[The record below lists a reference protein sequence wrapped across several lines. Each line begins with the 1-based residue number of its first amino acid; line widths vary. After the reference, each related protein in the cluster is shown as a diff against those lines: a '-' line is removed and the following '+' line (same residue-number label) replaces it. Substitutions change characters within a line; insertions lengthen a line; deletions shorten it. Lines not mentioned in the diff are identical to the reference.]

1 MVLATILHCA
11 MSVTFSAPENAVDAW
26 NEWFIQ
32 IEGVEIPQGMQSE
45 WTEIEKEQYKQLLP
59 LINQIKEIAKIPTC
73 DWGLDY
79 SKGLEMELPHLGDIR
94 QAAQLIAFSIQGDAE
109 IGNYAS
115 ALQGMESLIGI
126 SQQATDRRSIITSL
140 VSYSIFAIDKNATFL
155 FDSSEDVDQLDSLQS
170 AIALLDQFDPF
181 GIRSSVTGE
190 QQVVSDWLLET
201 DLSTVDLEGN
211 FGKDDL
217 EVIRAAGG
225 LDIQRDVSSYNEA
238 MDQMVDI
245 FAMPDEKEALGKLS
259 ELQEAVKSGD
269 YGFLTKALFIQ
280 GDNLLKAAFEASK
293 DVREMRTLLQQRID
307 MLRAPN
313 ASAYFLQAVNAYCAI
328 DVKERIEAT
337 EKREF
342 EIFDKTFQLLSTAAE
357 MNAVKITLS
366 NDPRTPPWLAPI
378 YAMTMDGLARG
389 TTGDFITALRV
400 AGHLCMQE
408 RLDSSVA
415 ALMIVDSVIELIP
428 DHISREDRTL
438 LLEATRRIPAADA
451 FLILATTAQETTRF
465 QDLLAAEQGWSPA
478 PMMLVAASLTLGEE
492 NGSADSCRDSWLAFI
507 EAIGVPDDDTVVLAA
522 VTQNMAD
529 VLLLA
534 EFEHELQFIEKLRSA
549 KNKLLLLR
557 RKLSTEPARQ

>member
-1 MVLATILHCA
+1 
-11 MSVTFSAPENAVDAW
+11 MSVTFSAPENAADAW
-26 NEWFIQ
+26 NDWFLQ
-32 IEGVEIPQGMQSE
+32 IEGAEIPQGMQSE

-94 QAAQLIAFSIQGDAE
+94 QAAQLMSFSIQGDAE

-217 EVIRAAGG
+217 EVILADGN
-225 LDIQRDVSSYNEA
+225 LELQRDVSLYNEA

-245 FAMPDEKEALGKLS
+245 FAMPDEKEALEKLS
-259 ELQEAVKSGD
+259 ELQEAVKLGE
-269 YGFLTKALFIQ
+269 YGLRTKALFIQ

-328 DVKERIEAT
+328 DMKERIESI
-337 EKREF
+337 EKGEY
-342 EIFDKTFQLLSTAAE
+342 EIIAPALALLATAAE
-357 MNAVKITLS
+357 MQPTKITLS
-366 NDPRTPPWLAPI
+366 NDPETPAWLAPV
-378 YAMTMDGLARG
+378 YAMTIDGLHRG
-389 TTGDFITALRV
+389 TTNDFITALRV
-400 AGHLCMQE
+400 AGHVSQQE
-408 RLDSSVA
+408 RLAASVA
-415 ALMIVDSVIELIP
+415 ASMIVESVIELVP
-428 DHISREDRTL
+428 KLSEEDTPRV
-438 LLEATRRIPAADA
+438 LEAIRRIPSVDS
-451 FLILATTAQETTRF
+451 FLILATAEDEKVRF
-465 QDLLAAEQGWSPA
+465 EQWSHHLEGWNPTPMALLAAT
-478 PMMLVAASLTLGEE
+478 LTLAKE
-492 NGSADSCRDSWLAFI
+492 NQIDAACEDCWTRLLEALA
-507 EAIGVPDDDTVVLAA
+507 VTDDDTIVLAA
-522 VTQNMAD
+522 VTQNMPE
-529 VLLLA
+529 VLLHA
-534 EFEHELQFIEKLRSA
+534 EFENEQFFVQKLRHA
-549 KNKLLLLR
+549 KNQLLMLR
-557 RKLSTEPARQ
+557 RTLTTTSTER

>member
-1 MVLATILHCA
+1 MVLATILHCV
-11 MSVTFSAPENAVDAW
+11 MSVTFSAPENAADAW
-26 NEWFIQ
+26 NDWFVQ
-32 IEGVEIPQGMQSE
+32 IEGVEIPQSMQSE

-59 LINQIKEIAKIPTC
+59 LINQIEEIAKIPTC

-94 QAAQLIAFSIQGDAE
+94 QAAQLMAFSIHEDAE

-140 VSYSIFAIDKNATFL
+140 VSYSIFAFDKNASYV
-155 FDSSEDVDQLDSLQS
+155 FDSTEDVDQLDSLQGT
-170 AIALLDQFDPF
+170 IALLDQFDPF
-181 GIRSSVTGE
+181 GIRSSVAGE

-201 DLSTVDLEGN
+201 DLAEVDLEGN
-211 FGKDDL
+211 FDKNDL
-217 EVIRAAGG
+217 EVIRTDGN
-225 LDIQRDVSSYNEA
+225 LDIQREVSSYNEA

-245 FAMPDEKEALGKLS
+245 FAMSDEKEALAKLS

-269 YGFLTKALFIQ
+269 YGFLTKVLFIQ

-478 PMMLVAASLTLGEE
+478 PMMLVAAALTLGKE
-492 NGSADSCRDSWLAFI
+492 NGSADSCRDSWLAFV

>member
-11 MSVTFSAPENAVDAW
+11 MSVTFSAPENAADAW
-26 NEWFIQ
+26 NDWFLQ
-32 IEGVEIPQGMQSE
+32 IEGAEIPQGMQSE

-94 QAAQLIAFSIQGDAE
+94 QAAQLMSFSIQGDAE

-140 VSYSIFAIDKNATFL
+140 VSYSIFAIDKNATFV

-170 AIALLDQFDPF
+170 TISLLDQFDPF

-211 FGKDDL
+211 FDKDDL
-217 EVIRAAGG
+217 EVILADGN
-225 LDIQRDVSSYNEA
+225 LELQRDVSSYNEA

-245 FAMPDEKEALGKLS
+245 FAMPDEKEALEKLS
-259 ELQEAVKSGD
+259 ELQEAVKLGE
-269 YGFLTKALFIQ
+269 YGLRTKALFIQ

-328 DVKERIEAT
+328 DMKERIESI
-337 EKREF
+337 EKGEY
-342 EIFDKTFQLLSTAAE
+342 EIIAPALALLATAAE
-357 MNAVKITLS
+357 MQPTKITLS
-366 NDPRTPPWLAPI
+366 NDPETPAWLAPV
-378 YAMTMDGLARG
+378 YAMTIDGLHRG
-389 TTGDFITALRV
+389 TTNDFITALRV
-400 AGHLCMQE
+400 AGHVSQQE
-408 RLDSSVA
+408 RLAASVA
-415 ALMIVDSVIELIP
+415 ASMIVESVIELVP
-428 DHISREDRTL
+428 KLSEEDTPRV
-438 LLEATRRIPAADA
+438 LEAIRRIPSVDS
-451 FLILATTAQETTRF
+451 FLILATAEDEKVRF
-465 QDLLAAEQGWSPA
+465 EQWSHHLEGWNPTPMALLAAT
-478 PMMLVAASLTLGEE
+478 LTLAKE
-492 NGSADSCRDSWLAFI
+492 NQIDAACEDCWTRLLEALA
-507 EAIGVPDDDTVVLAA
+507 VTDDDTIVLAA
-522 VTQNMAD
+522 VTQNMPE
-529 VLLLA
+529 VLLHA
-534 EFEHELQFIEKLRSA
+534 EFENEQFFVQKLRHA
-549 KNKLLLLR
+549 KNQLLMLR
-557 RKLSTEPARQ
+557 RTLTTTSTER

>member
-1 MVLATILHCA
+1 
-11 MSVTFSAPENAVDAW
+11 MSVTFSAPENAADAW
-26 NEWFIQ
+26 NDWFLQ
-32 IEGVEIPQGMQSE
+32 IEGAEIPQGMQSE

-94 QAAQLIAFSIQGDAE
+94 QAAQLMSFSIQGDAE

-140 VSYSIFAIDKNATFL
+140 VSYSIFAIDKNATFV

-170 AIALLDQFDPF
+170 TISLLDQFDPF

-211 FGKDDL
+211 FDKDDL
-217 EVIRAAGG
+217 EVILADGN
-225 LDIQRDVSSYNEA
+225 LELQRDVSLYNEA

-245 FAMPDEKEALGKLS
+245 FAMPDEKEALEKLS
-259 ELQEAVKSGD
+259 ELQEAVKLGE
-269 YGFLTKALFIQ
+269 YGLRTKALFIQ

-328 DVKERIEAT
+328 DMKERIESI
-337 EKREF
+337 EKGEY
-342 EIFDKTFQLLSTAAE
+342 EIIAPALALLATAAE
-357 MNAVKITLS
+357 MQPTKITLS
-366 NDPRTPPWLAPI
+366 NDPETPAWLAPV
-378 YAMTMDGLARG
+378 YAMTIDGLHRG
-389 TTGDFITALRV
+389 TTNDFITALRV
-400 AGHLCMQE
+400 AGHVSQQE
-408 RLDSSVA
+408 RLAASVA
-415 ALMIVDSVIELIP
+415 ASMIVESVIELVP
-428 DHISREDRTL
+428 KLSEEDTPRV
-438 LLEATRRIPAADA
+438 LEAIRRIPSVDS
-451 FLILATTAQETTRF
+451 FLILATAEDEKVRF
-465 QDLLAAEQGWSPA
+465 EQWSHHLEGWNPTPMALLAAT
-478 PMMLVAASLTLGEE
+478 LTLAKE
-492 NGSADSCRDSWLAFI
+492 NQIDAACEDCWTRLLEALA
-507 EAIGVPDDDTVVLAA
+507 VTDDDTIVLAA
-522 VTQNMAD
+522 VTQNMPE
-529 VLLLA
+529 VLLHA
-534 EFEHELQFIEKLRSA
+534 EFENEQFFVQKLRHA
-549 KNKLLLLR
+549 KNQLLMLR
-557 RKLSTEPARQ
+557 RTLTTTSTER

>member
-1 MVLATILHCA
+1 
-11 MSVTFSAPENAVDAW
+11 
-26 NEWFIQ
+26 
-32 IEGVEIPQGMQSE
+32 
-45 WTEIEKEQYKQLLP
+45 
-59 LINQIKEIAKIPTC
+59 
-73 DWGLDY
+73 
-79 SKGLEMELPHLGDIR
+79 
-94 QAAQLIAFSIQGDAE
+94 
-109 IGNYAS
+109 
-115 ALQGMESLIGI
+115 
-126 SQQATDRRSIITSL
+126 
-140 VSYSIFAIDKNATFL
+140 
-155 FDSSEDVDQLDSLQS
+155 
-170 AIALLDQFDPF
+170 
-181 GIRSSVTGE
+181 
-190 QQVVSDWLLET
+190 
-201 DLSTVDLEGN
+201 
-211 FGKDDL
+211 
-217 EVIRAAGG
+217 
-225 LDIQRDVSSYNEA
+225 
-238 MDQMVDI
+238 MVDI
-245 FAMPDEKEALGKLS
+245 FAMSDEKEALAKLS

-269 YGFLTKALFIQ
+269 YGFLTKVLFIQ

-478 PMMLVAASLTLGEE
+478 PMMLVAAALTLGEE
-492 NGSADSCRDSWLAFI
+492 NGSADSCRDSWLAFV